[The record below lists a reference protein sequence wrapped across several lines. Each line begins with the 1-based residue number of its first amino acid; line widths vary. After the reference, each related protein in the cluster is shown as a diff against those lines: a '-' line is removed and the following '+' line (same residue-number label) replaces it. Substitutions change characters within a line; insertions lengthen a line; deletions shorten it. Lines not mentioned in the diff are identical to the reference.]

1 MMDKLSIRD
10 WLRHCALIAVVLSA
24 MTPFVVRADHR
35 PLCLP
40 NGIKPDTIVNSER
53 VVPKRGRAVTVKQLL
68 IEIKARCR
76 KGKLVD
82 GSGLEI
88 RFYRLIGCWGNP
100 PADYQEMLE
109 RQNNELNSLKKKYL
123 VIEIPCQTGDPRRI
137 S

>member
-1 MMDKLSIRD
+1 M
-10 WLRHCALIAVVLSA
+10 RHCALIAVVLSA

-88 RFYRLIGCWGNP
+88 RFHRLIGCWGNP

>member
-68 IEIKARCR
+68 I
-76 KGKLVD
+76 D
-82 GSGLEI
+82 LEI